1 MPTIMSNSKITILA
15 VSTHPDDVEAGM
27 GGSIIKF
34 LKSGHDVHIVDLT
47 NGEPTPHG
55 TPEKR
60 REECEKATGLLGVS
74 DRTNLDLPNRFL
86 FDNIESRNKL
96 AEVIRR
102 VRPHIM
108 FLPYWEDAHPDHI
121 QAIQIGEAARFYAK
135 LTKTDLAGEPWYP
148 GRILYY
154 LWSHQRVHIS
164 SAFIVDISEE
174 FESKVE
180 AAKSYKSQYAYSEE
194 RWQIV
199 NRTMHSCGQYF
210 GSLIGT
216 RYGEP
221 FASREKIGLRDI
233 RDLI

>member
-1 MPTIMSNSKITILA
+1 MSNSKITILA
-15 VSTHPDDVEAGM
+15 VGSHPDDVEAGM

-34 LKSGHDVHIVDLT
+34 LKLGHQVHIVDLT
-47 NGEPTPHG
+47 SGEPTPHG
-55 TPEKR
+55 TLELR
-60 REECEKATGLLGVS
+60 GEECNKASALLGVS
-74 DRTNLDLPNRFL
+74 GRTNLDLPNRYL

-102 VRPHIM
+102 VRPHLM
-108 FLPYWEDAHPDHI
+108 FLPYWEDSHPDHI
-121 QAIQIGEAARFYAK
+121 QATQIGEAARFYAK

-154 LWSHQRVHIS
+154 LWSHQRVHLTP
-164 SAFIVDISEE
+164 AFIVDISDE
-174 FESKVE
+174 FENKVE
-180 AAKSYKSQYAYSEE
+180 AAKSYKSQYAYDEE
-194 RWQIV
+194 RWQTV
-199 NRTMHSCGQYF
+199 KGAMLSSGLYF

-221 FASREKIGLRDI
+221 FASREKLGLRDI

>member
-1 MPTIMSNSKITILA
+1 MSKSKITILA
-15 VSTHPDDVEAGM
+15 VGSHPDDVEAGM

-34 LKSGHDVHIVDLT
+34 LKLGHEVHIVDIT
-47 NGEPTPHG
+47 DGEPTPHG
-55 TPEKR
+55 TPEIR
-60 REECEKATGLLGVS
+60 SEECNKATALLGVTG
-74 DRTNLDLPNRFL
+74 RTNLGLPNRYL

-96 AEVIRR
+96 AEVVRK

-121 QAIQIGEAARFYAK
+121 QATQIGEAARFYAK

-154 LWSHQRVHIS
+154 LWSHQKVHLS
-164 SAFIVDISEE
+164 PAFIVDISDE
-174 FESKVE
+174 FEGKVE
-180 AAKSYKSQYAYSEE
+180 AAKSYKSQYAYDEE
-194 RWQIV
+194 KWQSV
-199 NRTMHSCGQYF
+199 NGAMRSCGQYF

-221 FASREKIGLRDI
+221 FASREEVGLRDI